1 MIARDLSE
9 DLESLVCQLLM
20 VFFFGGGTGS
30 RIELQEKLKERGYDA
45 R

>member
-1 MIARDLSE
+1 VPTING
-9 DLESLVCQLLM
+9 
-20 VFFFGGGTGS
+20 FFFGGGHGS

>member
-1 MIARDLSE
+1 VTTINGF
-9 DLESLVCQLLM
+9 
-20 VFFFGGGTGS
+20 FFFGGGHGS